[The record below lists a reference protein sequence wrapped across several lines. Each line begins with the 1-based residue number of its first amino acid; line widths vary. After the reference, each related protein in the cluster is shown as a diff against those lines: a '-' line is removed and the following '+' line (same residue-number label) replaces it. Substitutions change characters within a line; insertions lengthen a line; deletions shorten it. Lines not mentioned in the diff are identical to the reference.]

1 MRNNGAF
8 MTYSREISQPIFD
21 RALEVLVKGVSSN
34 FRYLGE
40 KQTPVISKG
49 KGARIWDA
57 DGNEFIDYRLGWGP
71 IILGHADDRVN
82 HAVSEHLDN
91 GTTFAATTE
100 LEVIVAEKLVKMIPS
115 MEKLR
120 FTNTGTEAT
129 MHALRT
135 ARGYSNKEKF
145 IKFEGQYHGAHDYVL
160 FSTASSSVSAMGSRT
175 SPIPVQVGS
184 GIPNKIRDYV
194 FCLPFNDFDAVEKCV
209 KDHYGELG
217 AMLVEPCLGNIAG
230 IEPKDGFLQHL
241 RSLCD
246 KYNIVLIF
254 DEVKT
259 GFRLSNGGA
268 RETYGVIPDIST
280 YAKSLGN
287 GLPVAAFGGRSE
299 IMDVIGG
306 GSVTHAG
313 TFGANGISMAA
324 ANAVLDIL
332 SESPVLKNLSERG
345 TRLKNGLDQILTDAD
360 LPHQMC
366 GHPNIQGFLITDK
379 KVEEVRDLVHS
390 NDDLYESIMNNMYD
404 RGIWIEND
412 PREPWFLCEAHTDE
426 VIDHTLNIFEESVKA
441 SLK

>member
-1 MRNNGAF
+1 MS
-8 MTYSREISQPIFD
+8 YSREKSQPIFD
-21 RALEVLVKGVSSN
+21 RALNVLVKGVSSN
-34 FRYLGE
+34 FRFLGE
-40 KQTPVISKG
+40 KGTPVIVKG
-49 KGARIWDA
+49 KGAHVWDA
-57 DGNEFIDYRLGWGP
+57 DDNEFIDYRLGWGP

-82 HAVSEHLDN
+82 QAVTEHLEN
-91 GTTFAATTE
+91 GTTFAATSE
-100 LEVIVAEKLVKMIPS
+100 LEVIVAEKLVKMIPG

-135 ARGYSNKEKF
+135 ARGYTNKEKF

-160 FSTASSSVSAMGSRT
+160 FSTASSPVSAMGSRK

-209 KDHYGELG
+209 KDHHGEVA

-230 IEPKDGFLQHL
+230 IEPKDGFLAHL

-246 KYNIVLIF
+246 KYGIVLVF

-287 GLPVAAFGGRSE
+287 GLPVAAFGGKSE
-299 IMDVIGG
+299 VMDVIGG

-313 TFGANGISMAA
+313 TFGANGVSMAA

-332 SESPVLKNLSERG
+332 NESPVLSDLSKRG
-345 TRLKNGLDQILTDAD
+345 NRLKNGLDQILTDSG
-360 LPHQMC
+360 LSHQMC

-379 KVEEVRDLVHS
+379 KVEEVRDLAHS
-390 NDDLYESIMNNMYD
+390 NDELYETIMNNMYD
-404 RGIWIEND
+404 RGIWVEND

>member
-1 MRNNGAF
+1 MS
-8 MTYSREISQPIFD
+8 YSREKSQPIFD
-21 RALEVLVKGVSSN
+21 RALNVLVKGVSSN
-34 FRYLGE
+34 FRFLGE
-40 KQTPVISKG
+40 KGTPVIVKG
-49 KGARIWDA
+49 KGAHVWDA
-57 DGNEFIDYRLGWGP
+57 DDNEFIDYRLGWGP

-82 HAVSEHLDN
+82 QAVTEHLEN
-91 GTTFAATTE
+91 GTTFAATSE
-100 LEVIVAEKLVKMIPS
+100 LEVIVAEKLVKMIPG

-135 ARGYSNKEKF
+135 ARGYTNKEKF

-160 FSTASSSVSAMGSRT
+160 FSTASSPVSAMGSRK

-209 KDHYGELG
+209 KDHHGEVA

-230 IEPKDGFLQHL
+230 IEPKDGFLAHL

-246 KYNIVLIF
+246 KYGIVLVF

-287 GLPVAAFGGRSE
+287 GLPVAAFGGKSE
-299 IMDVIGG
+299 VMDVIGG

-313 TFGANGISMAA
+313 TFGANGVSMAA

-332 SESPVLKNLSERG
+332 NESPVLSDLSKRG
-345 TRLKNGLDQILTDAD
+345 NRLKNGLDQILTDSG
-360 LPHQMC
+360 LSHQMC

-379 KVEEVRDLVHS
+379 KVEEVRDLAHS
-390 NDDLYESIMNNMYD
+390 NDELYETIMNNMYD
-404 RGIWIEND
+404 RGIWVEND

-441 SLK
+441 SVK

>member
-1 MRNNGAF
+1 MS
-8 MTYSREISQPIFD
+8 YSREKSQPIFD
-21 RALEVLVKGVSSN
+21 RALNVLVKGVSSN
-34 FRYLGE
+34 FRFLGE
-40 KQTPVISKG
+40 KETPVIVKG
-49 KGARIWDA
+49 KGAHVWDA
-57 DGNEFIDYRLGWGP
+57 DDNEFIDYRLGWGP

-82 HAVSEHLDN
+82 QAVTEHLEN
-91 GTTFAATTE
+91 GTTFAATSE
-100 LEVIVAEKLVKMIPS
+100 LEVIVAEKLVKMIPG

-135 ARGYSNKEKF
+135 ARGYTNKEKF

-160 FSTASSSVSAMGSRT
+160 FSTASSPISAMGART

-184 GIPNKIRDYV
+184 GIPDKIRDYV
-194 FCLPFNDFDAVEKCV
+194 YCLPFNDFEAVEQCV
-209 KDHYGELG
+209 KDHHGEL
-217 AMLVEPCLGNIAG
+217 AAILVEPCLGNIAG
-230 IEPKDGFLQHL
+230 IEPKDGFLDHL

-246 KYNIVLIF
+246 DHNIALIF

-287 GLPVAAFGGRSE
+287 GLPVAAFGGKAE
-299 IMDVIGG
+299 VMDVIGG

-313 TFGANGISMAA
+313 TFGANGVSMAA
-324 ANAVLDIL
+324 ANAVIDIL
-332 SESPVLKNLSERG
+332 NETPVLKDLSKRG
-345 TRLKNGLDQILTDAD
+345 LRLKEGLDQVLTDAD

-379 KVEEVRDLVHS
+379 KVQEVRDLAYS
-390 NDDLYESIMNNMYD
+390 DDGLYETIMNNMYN
-404 RGIWIEND
+404 RGVWIEDD
-412 PREPWFLCEAHTDE
+412 PREPWFLCEAHTE
-426 VIDHTLNIFEESVKA
+426 EIIDKTLNIFQESVKA
-441 SLK
+441 AVK

>member
-1 MRNNGAF
+1 MS
-8 MTYSREISQPIFD
+8 YSREKSQPIFD
-21 RALEVLVKGVSSN
+21 RALNVLVKGVSSN
-34 FRYLGE
+34 FRFLGE
-40 KQTPVISKG
+40 KETPVIVKG
-49 KGARIWDA
+49 KGAHVWDA
-57 DGNEFIDYRLGWGP
+57 DDNEFIDYRLGWGP

-82 HAVSEHLDN
+82 QAVTEHLEN
-91 GTTFAATTE
+91 GTTFAATSE
-100 LEVIVAEKLVKMIPS
+100 LEVIVAEKLVKMIPG

-135 ARGYSNKEKF
+135 ARGFTNKEKF

-160 FSTASSSVSAMGSRT
+160 FSTASSPISAMGART

-184 GIPNKIRDYV
+184 GIPDKIRDYV
-194 FCLPFNDFDAVEKCV
+194 YCLPFNDFEAVEQCV
-209 KDHYGELG
+209 KDHHGEL
-217 AMLVEPCLGNIAG
+217 AAILVEPCLGNIAG
-230 IEPKDGFLQHL
+230 IEPKDGFLDHL

-246 KYNIVLIF
+246 DHNIALIF

-287 GLPVAAFGGRSE
+287 GLPVAAFGGKAE
-299 IMDVIGG
+299 VMDVIGG

-313 TFGANGISMAA
+313 TFGANGVSMAA
-324 ANAVLDIL
+324 ANAVIDIL
-332 SESPVLKNLSERG
+332 NETPVLKDLSKRG
-345 TRLKNGLDQILTDAD
+345 LRLKEGLDQVLTDAD

-379 KVEEVRDLVHS
+379 KVQEVRDLAYS
-390 NDDLYESIMNNMYD
+390 DDGLYETIMNNMYN
-404 RGIWIEND
+404 RGVWIEDD
-412 PREPWFLCEAHTDE
+412 PREPWFLCEAHTE
-426 VIDHTLNIFEESVKA
+426 EIIDKTLNIFQESVKA
-441 SLK
+441 AVK

>member
-1 MRNNGAF
+1 MN
-8 MTYSREISQPIFD
+8 YSREKSQPIFD
-21 RALEVLVKGVSSN
+21 RALDVLVKGVSSN
-34 FRYLGE
+34 FRFLGE
-40 KQTPVISKG
+40 KKTPVISKG
-49 KGARIWDA
+49 KGAHIWDA
-57 DGNEFIDYRLGWGP
+57 DGNKFIDYRLGWGP
-71 IILGHADDRVN
+71 IILGHADKRVN
-82 HAVSEHLDN
+82 QEVTKYLEN

-100 LEVIVAEKLVKMIPS
+100 LEVIVAEKLVRMIPG

-135 ARGYSNKEKF
+135 ARGYTNKEKF

-160 FSTASSSVSAMGSRT
+160 FSTASSPVGAMGSRT
-175 SPIPVQVGS
+175 SPIPLQVGS

-194 FCLPFNDFDAVEKCV
+194 YCLPFNDLDAIERCV
-209 KDHYGELG
+209 KDHHGEL
-217 AMLVEPCLGNIAG
+217 AAILVEPCLGNIAG
-230 IEPKDGFLQHL
+230 IEPKDGFLYHL

-287 GLPVAAFGGRSE
+287 GLPVAAFGGKAE
-299 IMDVIGG
+299 VMDVIGG

-313 TFGANGISMAA
+313 TFGANGVSMAA

-332 SESPVLKNLSERG
+332 ADSAVLQNLAKRG
-345 TRLKNGLDQILTDAD
+345 MRLKNGIDEILTDAD
-360 LPHQMC
+360 IPHQMC
-366 GHPNIQGFLITDK
+366 GHPNIQGFLITDR
-379 KVEEVRDLVHS
+379 KVEEVRDLAYS
-390 NDDLYESIMNNMYD
+390 DDDMYETIMNNMYN
-404 RGIWIEND
+404 RGVWVEND
-412 PREPWFLCEAHTDE
+412 PREPWFLCESHTDSI
-426 VIDHTLNIFEESVKA
+426 IDKTLNIFEESVKV
-441 SLK
+441 SIP

>member
-1 MRNNGAF
+1 MN
-8 MTYSREISQPIFD
+8 YSRDKTQPIFD
-21 RALEVLVKGVSSN
+21 RAMNVLVKGVSSN
-34 FRYLGE
+34 FRFLGE
-40 KQTPVISKG
+40 KKTPIISKG
-49 KGARIWDA
+49 KGVHIWDA
-57 DGNEFIDYRLGWGP
+57 EGNKFIDYRLGWGP
-71 IILGHADDRVN
+71 IILGHADERVN
-82 HAVSEHLDN
+82 QEVTKYLEN

-100 LEVIVAEKLVKMIPS
+100 LEVLVAEKLVKMIPG

-135 ARGYSNKEKF
+135 ARGYTNKEKF

-160 FSTASSSVSAMGSRT
+160 FSTASSPVGAMGSRT

-194 FCLPFNDFDAVEKCV
+194 YCLPFNDFDAIEKCV
-209 KDHYGELG
+209 EDHYGELA

-230 IEPKDGFLQHL
+230 IEPKDGFLEHL

-287 GLPVAAFGGRSE
+287 GLPVAAFGGKAE
-299 IMDVIGG
+299 VMDVIGG

-313 TFGANGISMAA
+313 TFGANGVSMAA

-332 SESPVLKNLSERG
+332 TDSAVLQDIAKRG
-345 TRLKNGLDQILTDAD
+345 MRLKNGIDQILTDAD
-360 LPHQMC
+360 IPHQMC
-366 GHPNIQGFLITDK
+366 GHPNIQGFLITER
-379 KVEEVRDLVHS
+379 KVEEVRDLAYS
-390 NDDLYESIMNNMYD
+390 DDDMYETIMNNMYD
-404 RGIWIEND
+404 RGVWVEND
-412 PREPWFLCEAHTDE
+412 PREPWFLCESHTDSI
-426 VIDHTLNIFEESVKA
+426 IDKTLNIFQESVKV
-441 SLK
+441 SIR